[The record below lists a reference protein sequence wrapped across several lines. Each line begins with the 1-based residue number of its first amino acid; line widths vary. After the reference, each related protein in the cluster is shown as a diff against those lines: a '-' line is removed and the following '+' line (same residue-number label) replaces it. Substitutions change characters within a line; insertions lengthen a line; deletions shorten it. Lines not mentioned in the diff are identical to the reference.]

1 MDLEDFEAGDVSVP
15 IHVDRDAVASCGDD
29 GIPVGS
35 HGGRPMLEHLT
46 HESFR
51 PHVGTPFR
59 VEYAPAASATLTL
72 FEVTVLG
79 GGGTAPRQPFS
90 LLFRGPRAPVLPQ
103 RIYRLEH
110 EGMGALELFIVP
122 IGPDAEGLRYEAIFT

>member
-1 MDLEDFEAGDVSVP
+1 ML
-15 IHVDRDAVASCGDD
+15 DA
-29 GIPVGS
+29 
-35 HGGRPMLEHLT
+35 LT

-59 VEYAPAASATLTL
+59 VEYAPAASAALTL
-72 FEVTVLG
+72 VEVTVLG
-79 GGGTAPRQPFS
+79 GGAGAARRQPFS

-122 IGPDAEGLRYEAIFT
+122 IGPDGEGMRYEAIFT

>member
-1 MDLEDFEAGDVSVP
+1 
-15 IHVDRDAVASCGDD
+15 
-29 GIPVGS
+29 
-35 HGGRPMLEHLT
+35 MLEHLT

-51 PHVGTPFR
+51 RHVDTPFR

-72 FEVTVLG
+72 VEVTVLG
-79 GGGTAPRQPFS
+79 GGAGAARRQPFS

-110 EGMGALELFIVP
+110 ERMGALELFIVP
-122 IGPDAEGLRYEAIFT
+122 LGPDAEGLRYEAIFT

>member
-1 MDLEDFEAGDVSVP
+1 
-15 IHVDRDAVASCGDD
+15 
-29 GIPVGS
+29 
-35 HGGRPMLEHLT
+35 MLESLT

-51 PHVGTPFR
+51 PHVGSAFR
-59 VEYAPAASATLTL
+59 VEYAPGTSATLTL
-72 FEVTVLG
+72 AEVTVLG
-79 GGGTAPRQPFS
+79 GGGAAARRQPFS

>member
-1 MDLEDFEAGDVSVP
+1 MLED
-15 IHVDRDAVASCGDD
+15 
-29 GIPVGS
+29 
-35 HGGRPMLEHLT
+35 LT

-59 VEYAPAASATLTL
+59 VEYAPVTSATITL

-79 GGGTAPRQPFS
+79 GGAETARRQPFS

-110 EGMGALELFIVP
+110 EQMGALEIFMVP
-122 IGPDAEGLRYEAIFT
+122 IGPDADGMRYEAIFT

>member
-1 MDLEDFEAGDVSVP
+1 
-15 IHVDRDAVASCGDD
+15 
-29 GIPVGS
+29 
-35 HGGRPMLEHLT
+35 MLEALT

-51 PHVGTPFR
+51 PHVGTAFR

-72 FEVTVLG
+72 VEVTVLG
-79 GGGTAPRQPFS
+79 GGAGAARRQPFS
-90 LLFRGPRAPVLPQ
+90 LLFRGPREPVLPQ

-122 IGPDAEGLRYEAIFT
+122 IGPDGEGMRYEAIFT

>member
-1 MDLEDFEAGDVSVP
+1 LRGGARAGSLDRKDGPVLES
-15 IHVDRDAVASCGDD
+15 
-29 GIPVGS
+29 
-35 HGGRPMLEHLT
+35 LT
-46 HESFR
+46 QERFR

-72 FEVTVLG
+72 VEVAVLG
-79 GGGTAPRQPFS
+79 GGGAAAARRQPFS
-90 LLFRGPRAPVLPQ
+90 LLFRGPRTPVLPQ

-122 IGPDAEGLRYEAIFT
+122 LGPDGDGLGYEAIFT